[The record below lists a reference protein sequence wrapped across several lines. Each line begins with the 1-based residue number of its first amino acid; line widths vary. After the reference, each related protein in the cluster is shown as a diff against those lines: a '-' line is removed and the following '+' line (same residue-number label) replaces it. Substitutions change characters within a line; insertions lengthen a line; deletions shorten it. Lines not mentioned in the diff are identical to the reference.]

1 MSPPLRLKP
10 LPNFRLPDYPNNPLY
25 LDGQPLA
32 VIDTSSSTSQSS
44 SPSSDAPK
52 NDLDNDPLT
61 PALGIATILYN
72 YHPAALAAF
81 LDLDAWIS
89 LTWTF
94 SYSTTTTTTTGTAA
108 AASKKKQTIE
118 IGRIRN
124 QITFGILEGDG
135 EKWGA
140 VFCFDIA
147 EPPSSTLAHEGTGEV
162 VEGGTWRPNPRES
175 MVGAKPLPS
184 ASAVHTLALAFVR
197 DLLRKR
203 RWEAGTAKGSV
214 HKLFVEYAPMMD
226 DDVDEGEEGKGEK
239 DDVEGW
245 GGDGILMNPHWLYEG
260 LDLGVCCACAAYN
273 DTSSSSS
280 ESIFWAPRQTDTDT
294 LTQTDAEKDK
304 EKKDVKEK
312 GEGVKLN
319 RCGRCG
325 TAAYCSPACQRR
337 DWAVH
342 KAVCGLPLLER
353 GKMLKIV
360 EKGGLV
366 KWDVGRV
373 YAPLGGGV

>member
-1 MSPPLRLKP
+1 MMLMKAR
-10 LPNFRLPDYPNNPLY
+10 R
-25 LDGQPLA
+25 
-32 VIDTSSSTSQSS
+32 
-44 SPSSDAPK
+44 
-52 NDLDNDPLT
+52 
-61 PALGIATILYN
+61 
-72 YHPAALAAF
+72 
-81 LDLDAWIS
+81 
-89 LTWTF
+89 
-94 SYSTTTTTTTGTAA
+94 
-108 AASKKKQTIE
+108 
-118 IGRIRN
+118 GR
-124 QITFGILEGDG
+124 
-135 EKWGA
+135 
-140 VFCFDIA
+140 
-147 EPPSSTLAHEGTGEV
+147 
-162 VEGGTWRPNPRES
+162 
-175 MVGAKPLPS
+175 
-184 ASAVHTLALAFVR
+184 
-197 DLLRKR
+197 
-203 RWEAGTAKGSV
+203 
-214 HKLFVEYAPMMD
+214 
-226 DDVDEGEEGKGEK
+226 GEK

-360 EKGGLV
+360 EKVGLDQGGIRGHYLCRERCSLQTMAFGTH
-366 KWDVGRV
+366 WDGTWSRWKISWNERH
-373 YAPLGGGV
+373 